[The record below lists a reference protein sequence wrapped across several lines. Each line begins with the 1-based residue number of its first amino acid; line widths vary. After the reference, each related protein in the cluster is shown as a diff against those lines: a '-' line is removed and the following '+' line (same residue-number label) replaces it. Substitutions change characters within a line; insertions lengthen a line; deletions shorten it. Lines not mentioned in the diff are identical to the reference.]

1 MIRAAALWYEAHL
14 NEKESTRLK
23 VVLLTNDVNNK
34 NLAKEQGISVFTGDL
49 LQL

>member
-14 NEKESTRLK
+14 NEKELSRLK

-34 NLAKEQGISVFTGDL
+34 TLAQEQGISVFTGDL
-49 LQL
+49 LPL